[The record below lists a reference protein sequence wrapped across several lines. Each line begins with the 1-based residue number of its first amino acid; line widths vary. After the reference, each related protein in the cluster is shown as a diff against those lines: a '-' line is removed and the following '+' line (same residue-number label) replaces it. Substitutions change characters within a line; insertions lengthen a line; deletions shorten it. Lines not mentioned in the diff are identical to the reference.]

1 MVKQNKG
8 HWVTP
13 FWHNDAHSRVTVTF
27 GARRGRRGPDF
38 RLGSQLVYNHAR
50 LMDSQAGWRT
60 KTAGNAPQTFR
71 EF

>member
-27 GARRGRRGPDF
+27 GARRETKFFAGVRLALEGLRILGR
-38 RLGSQLVYNHAR
+38 HA
-50 LMDSQAGWRT
+50 SVW
-60 KTAGNAPQTFR
+60 
-71 EF
+71 

>member
-27 GARRGRRGPDF
+27 GARRGEGGKLKSLVADQP
-38 RLGSQLVYNHAR
+38 GSKFQP
-50 LMDSQAGWRT
+50 AGE
-60 KTAGNAPQTFR
+60 APAPR
-71 EF
+71 WIHGVH

>member
-27 GARRGRRGPDF
+27 GARRGTSTIYTSETGGWTHGNHNRV
-38 RLGSQLVYNHAR
+38 LSISLVLPKKAASAR
-50 LMDSQAGWRT
+50 
-60 KTAGNAPQTFR
+60 
-71 EF
+71 